1 MNQLSKPQDPDFS
14 DETLD
19 AAFAEIDDLQ
29 SDQPEFDVS
38 EVETIELMKYFFSPD
53 RFSTGFNWRSVALT
67 IQNWMDH
74 SDNHRVLLLTGE
86 DPKDPDPEVLVLSY
100 GKIDLWIFQGA
111 DTLIWHGPGK
121 GLSADPNRPGI
132 ETLTNLPVNAV
143 DLLRVLGMTSDPNA
157 GDVVQLWNDLMNF
170 LPTLGID

>member
-29 SDQPEFDVS
+29 SDQPEFDVP
-38 EVETIELMKYFFSPD
+38 EVETIELMDYFISPD

-67 IQNWMDH
+67 IQKWMDD

-86 DPKDPDPEVLVLSY
+86 DPQDPDPEVLVLSY
-100 GKIDLWIFQGA
+100 GKIDLWIFQGKE
-111 DTLIWHGPGK
+111 LG
-121 GLSADPNRPGI
+121 SSVRFRPQNSS
-132 ETLTNLPVNAV
+132 EP
-143 DLLRVLGMTSDPNA
+143 LRGSKQTGGQSGA
-157 GDVVQLWNDLMNF
+157 F
-170 LPTLGID
+170 LPGQLLF